1 MKRKNYNSDFSII
14 LTPKSIGGESL
25 SAFPECDIRLV
36 FECGGKKYICARE
49 SGKYINSS
57 LNDDGTL
64 TCIFDNH
71 GLLPGVMKMSG
82 SITLPDTSYPDG
94 NKRIAIP
101 VRYMDIELTNAGKDD
116 AAEFSVD
123 LVMPFAIITAY
134 QMAVSAGYTGT
145 EEDWIKLMMQGTE
158 IKDNLSIDSLE
169 TKQIINTGNIY
180 NGGNILTKD
189 LKVTNKGTFK
199 DIEVTG
205 TMKVLDLD
213 VLEAKVGGGVVVYSV
228 GSAKIDSIEEIK
240 DTSGNVTGWK
250 CYQLAKDTDGTY
262 VRQML
267 RQNDLA
273 ICATGNTGKGLSDG
287 GITRAWWRKITSVTS
302 TPETSATDGKEY
314 ISFSISKADCVSG
327 SATPQAGDELYVL
340 GNTSDS
346 LRQNAIV
353 VCAYKRFY
361 DTDLGAPYIAQYK
374 GINDFDLKS
383 HRVSCIGWDTN
394 EKPYNHLTGNFTVTR
409 NDDIDTP
416 VVRDLGEW
424 KAGTYYYYDRVSYNG
439 NLYLMTNKTAGTTT
453 GVPGVSSDWTLQVSK
468 GDKGENGA
476 SISIKGN
483 AIMHIEN
490 ATDIDT
496 TIDGYILCDVG
507 TQYSPAVC
515 IVKDNSY
522 SSEIQPSVGDGYVT
536 SLDGGHLWTA
546 GGLGEGWTDCGVIK
560 GEKGDKGDKG
570 DTGDK
575 GSKGDKGD
583 PGTDG
588 SDGKDGID
596 GNDGADAEIYIL
608 VPNTESVSL
617 GASGSVSGKLDY
629 TAYLYK
635 ANTYTV
641 QTLSDTLY
649 WRWKTEK
656 STDGWHDVKAAG
668 AVTIPSYTFESDK
681 SDCIV
686 VELIKDYAKADTRIV
701 KITVSND
708 AFLEVNTEM
717 GTIKMTAQA
726 ASDTATEAK
735 TSTVALQGE
744 MASMSTK
751 VGNVE
756 AEMST
761 SVVKKDSGGYISNA
775 KIKADNIIL
784 QGYVTANQEFK
795 IDEWGNV
802 KTGTQYGVTTSK
814 YIVED
819 KSNLIFTSDT
829 AVTLPND
836 KEYIGR
842 KIIIMSQPRH
852 TSAGVVVDASGN
864 AITDISSLPK
874 VEITTGE
881 VFVKGV
887 YGISTQDGASAP
899 SVVIEQADDS
909 NSPMWGVKWFGG
921 NCMFT
926 QGSNYMQPSK
936 LTLRGGY
943 IELLGVSYSVLRVF
957 RAQTGL
963 LNDEYFRVHMARV
976 GDDGVVTTSEPYST
990 VKTISDTD
998 ASNGT
1003 IDVLTG
1009 TQTSDAWASTSEMC
1023 MWTVVNVNAAELT
1036 KGLR

>member
-213 VLEAKVGGGVVVYSV
+213 VLEAKVGGVVVYSV

-424 KAGTYYYYDRVSYNG
+424 KAGTYYYYDRVSRNG

-468 GDKGENGA
+468 GDKG
-476 SISIKGN
+476 
-483 AIMHIEN
+483 
-490 ATDIDT
+490 DT
-496 TIDGYILCDVG
+496 
-507 TQYSPAVC
+507 
-515 IVKDNSY
+515 
-522 SSEIQPSVGDGYVT
+522 
-536 SLDGGHLWTA
+536 
-546 GGLGEGWTDCGVIK
+546 
-560 GEKGDKGDKG
+560 GEKGDA
-570 DTGDK
+570 
-575 GSKGDKGD
+575 
-583 PGTDG
+583 GTNG
-588 SDGKDGID
+588 TNGQ
-596 GNDGADAEIYIL
+596 DAVVYML
-608 VPNTESVSL
+608 VPNAENVTL
-617 GASGSVSGKLDY
+617 MASGSIAGTLNYSVYQKKGETL
-629 TAYLYK
+629 TALEL
-635 ANTYTV
+635 TETI
-641 QTLSDTLY
+641 Y
-649 WRWKTEK
+649 WRWRTENT
-656 STDGWHDVKAAG
+656 SVWHEVKEAG
-668 AVTIPSYTFESDK
+668 SVPVSYAYSDDSSANIIVTL
-681 SDCIV
+681 
-686 VELIKDYAKADTRIV
+686 LIGGVTEDTRVV
-701 KITVSND
+701 KITANND
-708 AFLEVNTEM
+708 AFLQVNTDLGTVKITAQQNTSDISTLTSSSLEIKGAMAALTTRM
-717 GTIKMTAQA
+717 GTAEAEI
-726 ASDTATEAK
+726 ATSVQ
-735 TSTVALQGE
+735 TDGN
-744 MASMSTK
+744 
-751 VGNVE
+751 GNV
-756 AEMST
+756 T
-761 SVVKKDSGGYISNA
+761 SDITLTADKINLSGAVS
-775 KIKADNIIL
+775 
-784 QGYVTANQEFK
+784 ANNEFK

-926 QGSNYMQPSK
+926 QGSIYMQPSK
-936 LTLRGGY
+936 LILRGGY
-943 IELLGVSYSVLRVF
+943 IELLGVSYSVSRVF

-976 GDDGVVTTSEPYST
+976 GEDGVVTTSEPYST

-1009 TQTSDAWASTSEMC
+1009 TQTSDAWTSTDEMC
-1023 MWTVVNVNAAELT
+1023 MWAVVNVNAADLE